1 MKSPLYHLMC
11 PVALTV
17 WNNYLPFFVAILI
30 LSVAITDAHGQTS
43 SRHQLEQ
50 ERVGLEEQINL
61 TRQLLDESLEE
72 QKSTVENYVAL
83 QNQLE
88 ARRRMLQNIQQQMQ
102 ILNDTMRIIS
112 DSITRLTITF
122 ESTREVYFTQ
132 LRISYLRQLTTRDWM
147 YLLSSGNLNEA
158 LRRYLYSQ
166 QFRSFIERRKTE
178 LDSISSELQH
188 KKELLQQSLSELE
201 ELQQRERST
210 VNALNRDLR
219 NQDAL
224 LNSLRGKEKEL
235 RENLREQERRRRELS
250 REIDRLIAEEIA
262 RRAEVVDE
270 LPERAAE
277 FDRLSGS
284 FQQNKGKIPWPVE
297 RGIIQSRFGSQ
308 PHPTLRNVTI
318 QNNGIDIRTQE
329 GAMVRAVF
337 EGEVTALVSMP
348 GDQKMILIRHGD
360 YFTVYAGLQTSYVAR
375 GEAVNAGQELGL
387 AGKDPGT
394 GNHTV
399 HFELWR
405 GKTMLNPEDWISR

>member
-1 MKSPLYHLMC
+1 MKSPHYLLMC
-11 PVALTV
+11 PAVLTAWSKCLTALLLLTIFFLS
-17 WNNYLPFFVAILI
+17 LPELV
-30 LSVAITDAHGQTS
+30 GQTS
-43 SRHQLEQ
+43 SRQQLEQ

-88 ARRRMLQNIQQQMQ
+88 ARRRMLRNIQQQMG
-102 ILNDTMRIIS
+102 ILNDTMQIIS
-112 DSITRLTITF
+112 DSISRLTTTF

-158 LRRYLYSQ
+158 LRRYLYNQ

-178 LDSISSELQH
+178 LDSISNELH
-188 KKELLQQSLSELE
+188 LKKELLQQSLSELE
-201 ELQQRERST
+201 ELQKRERST

-224 LNSLRGKEKEL
+224 LNALRGKEQEL
-235 RENLREQERRRRELS
+235 RDNLREHERRRRELS

-277 FDRLSGS
+277 YERLSGS

-297 RGIIQSRFGSQ
+297 RGIIQSHFGSQ

-318 QNNGIDIRTQE
+318 QNNGIDIRTRE

-360 YFTVYAGLQTSYVAR
+360 YFTVYAGLQTSYVVR
-375 GEAVNAGQELGL
+375 GETVRAGQELGL
-387 AGKDPGT
+387 AGKDPGS